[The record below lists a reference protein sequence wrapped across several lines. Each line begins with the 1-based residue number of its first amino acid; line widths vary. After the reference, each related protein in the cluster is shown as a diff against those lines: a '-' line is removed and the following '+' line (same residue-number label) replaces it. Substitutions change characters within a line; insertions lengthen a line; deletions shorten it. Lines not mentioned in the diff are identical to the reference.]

1 MTYTRHIPDIYQTYE
16 NRCHMTGISGIYQI
30 YTIHNNMTGIYLSY
44 THIITFLQVPD
55 GWPGRARVL
64 ALGCCARPHGRVV
77 AGNILLEVTAISGRA
92 DPWWVL
98 AGGRQVPSES
108 VARRSRHV
116 RRFEW
121 RVGPL
126 CRADCGRWWP
136 AKLCVQPGRS
146 KSVSAPRG
154 PLRAAMSGVVCRA
167 IARAGGFSR
176 RPGAG
181 PRPSPRQRRASG
193 AGVRERT
200 WGPWFGRLPAASTR
214 ATEDPVQPAVGGLST
229 ADCSRWVSESAFL
242 CRKPLKD
249 SSSWK
254 RGLPQRLVP
263 RWRRR
268 SRGASLRLSQ
278 FSGPCLS
285 SRKFQSHGGVQAPH
299 RG

>member
-1 MTYTRHIPDIYQTYE
+1 MLFEEDGLFSFLFR
-16 NRCHMTGISGIYQI
+16 SGIRV
-30 YTIHNNMTGIYLSY
+30 TVASARGLWRCCSRDDPAEAAVKYL
-44 THIITFLQVPD
+44 D
-55 GWPGRARVL
+55 GPGRWPGRARVL
-64 ALGCCARPHGRVV
+64 ALGCCAGPHGRVV
-77 AGNILLEVTAISGRA
+77 AGNILSEVTALSGQA

-121 RVGPL
+121 RVGPM

-167 IARAGGFSR
+167 IARARVSR

-214 ATEDPVQPAVGGLST
+214 ATEGPVQPAVGGLST
-229 ADCSRWVSESAFL
+229 TDCSGW
-242 CRKPLKD
+242 CP
-249 SSSWK
+249 
-254 RGLPQRLVP
+254 
-263 RWRRR
+263 
-268 SRGASLRLSQ
+268 SRPSCAEN
-278 FSGPCLS
+278 
-285 SRKFQSHGGVQAPH
+285 H
-299 RG
+299 